1 MSNFRIPTVLCC
13 HDFFG
18 IFSVRSIGG
27 NDSDWPTPPKM
38 LRLNSSTADVSVT
51 SSGIRDEASLILR
64 GDLDPSDSMCAFLDG
79 EVVLKQD
86 LVKIQ

>member
-1 MSNFRIPTVLCC
+1 M
-13 HDFFG
+13 FF
-18 IFSVRSIGG
+18 SLRSLGG
-27 NDSDWPTPPKM
+27 DDSDWPTPPKM
-38 LRLNSSTADVSVT
+38 LRLSNPNDSVT
-51 SSGIRDEASLILR
+51 SSSTANDGNNDSVTSSIIREEAEQLLR